1 LTLLLSGDQLF
12 VGRITTM
19 NPGSGV
25 LGGRRILVVEDE
37 AMVSMML
44 VDILT
49 SAGGVV
55 IGPAGSTKKAL
66 ALIEQETIHCAILD
80 VKLTDGMS
88 VPVAE
93 ALAARGIPYVIA
105 SGYSDKELAGYSA
118 TRIVRKVYTA
128 YEVIEAIADVLRP

>member
-1 LTLLLSGDQLF
+1 
-12 VGRITTM
+12 M

-49 SAGGVV
+49 SAGAVV